1 MRISRRLML
10 GLCGA
15 LAWRFADRGAFAES
29 SQAYP
34 IGACDWSLGACQTPR
49 AFEVAKEIGLDG
61 VQVSFGAPGEEFD
74 LRKPEVRQQYEEA
87 AQQTGVKIA
96 SLAMGIL
103 NNVPFASDPRTEEWV
118 SDCIDV
124 MAAMGQKIVL
134 LAFFGKGDIRN
145 RPDLQAEVIRRLK
158 RLAPK
163 AEKAGVVLGIESM
176 LNVDDHLKILDAVG
190 SPAVQVYYDVA
201 NMHYAGYDIF
211 EELRR
216 LGRERI
222 CQVHTKEYDHLIGQ
236 GPIDF
241 RKVRDVLEEIGY
253 KDWLIL
259 EAATVKGRPIVD
271 CYRENARYL
280 RSLFHTSRAAS

>member
-15 LAWRFADRGAFAES
+15 VAWRFTGHRAFAES
-29 SQAYP
+29 APAYP
-34 IGACDWSLGACQTPR
+34 IGACDWSLGARQTPR

-74 LRKPEVRQQYEEA
+74 LRKPEVRQQYQEA
-87 AQQTGVKIA
+87 SRRTGVKIA

-103 NNVPFASDPRTEEWV
+103 NSIPFASDPRTEEWV

-145 RPDLQAEVIRRLK
+145 QPDLQAEVIRRLK

-163 AEKAGVVLGIESM
+163 AEKAGVILGIESM

-211 EELRR
+211 AELRR

-222 CQVHTKEYDHLIGQ
+222 CQVHTKEYDHLLGQ

-241 RKVRDVLEEIGY
+241 PKIRDVLQEIGY

-259 EAATVKGRPIVD
+259 EAATVKGRSVVD

-280 RSLFHTSRAAS
+280 RSLFHTPRESG

>member
-10 GLCGA
+10 GVCGV
-15 LAWRFADRGAFAES
+15 LAWRFTGRRALAES
-29 SQAYP
+29 SQVYP
-34 IGACDWSLGACQTPR
+34 IGACDWSLGARQTPR

-61 VQVSFGAPGEEFD
+61 VQVSFGAPGDDFD

-87 AQQTGVKIA
+87 SQRTGVKIA

-103 NNVPFASDPRTEEWV
+103 NSVPFASDPRTEEWV

-145 RPDLQAEVIRRLK
+145 RPDLQGEVIRRLK

-211 EELRR
+211 TELRR

-222 CQVHTKEYDHLIGQ
+222 CQVHTKEYDHLLGQ

-241 RKVRDVLEEIGY
+241 PKVRDVLQEIGY

-259 EAATVKGRPIVD
+259 EAATVKGRSVVD

-280 RSLFHTSRAAS
+280 RSLFHTPRDSG